1 MKTLSVLLFVA
12 LAFAPRSNGQGP
24 QIDQA
29 NVVDTSGGFA
39 GQSVNSW
46 NQLSQTF
53 TAGKSGRLMEVDL
66 QLVAFGDLSQA
77 TNDLTFTVSRL
88 ASLNTPVG
96 VTLATVTLHPAD
108 LPHLDQAGYDSRYLM
123 PIYFSAPPVISQGNF
138 FSLTLTSAQPWNS
151 GCYYD
156 WILTQSVN
164 IDRYPP
170 GDAWENNN
178 LTGWYKQSYQVD
190 YGFQTYV
197 APVPE
202 PSSLWLL
209 GPACLV
215 LIKLK
220 RCHMKENTSFSR
232 RRHQNEI
239 KTGL

>member
-53 TAGKSGRLMEVDL
+53 TAGKSGRLTEVDL

-77 TNDLTFTVSRL
+77 TNDLTFTVSQV

-96 VTLATVTLHPAD
+96 VTLATVTLHSAE
-108 LPHLDQAGYDSRYLM
+108 LPRLDQAGYDSRYLM
-123 PIYFSAPPVISQGNF
+123 PIYFSAPPVINQGDF

-156 WILTQSVN
+156 WILTQSVG

-178 LTGWYKQSYQVD
+178 FTGWYEQSYQVD
-190 YGFQTYV
+190 YGFRTYV

-202 PSSLWLL
+202 PSTLAVMVL
-209 GPACLV
+209 GGV
-215 LIKLK
+215 LAL
-220 RCHMKENTSFSR
+220 RCR
-232 RRHQNEI
+232 RLRR
-239 KTGL
+239 LCR

>member
-1 MKTLSVLLFVA
+1 MKYIVVLLLVA
-12 LAFAPRSNGQGP
+12 LAFAPNSNGQG
-24 QIDQA
+24 QLIDQA

-39 GQSVNSW
+39 SGSVNSW
-46 NQLSQTF
+46 NQMSQTF
-53 TAGKSGRLMEVDL
+53 TTGKSGQLTEVDL

-77 TNDLTFTVSRL
+77 TNDLTVTVSQV

-108 LPHLDQAGYDSRYLM
+108 LPHLDQAGYYSRYLM

-164 IDRYPP
+164 IDRYTL

-178 LTGWYKQSYQVD
+178 STGWYKQGYQVD
-190 YGFQTYV
+190 FGFRTYV

-202 PSSLWLL
+202 PSTLNLFGFAGVALLWRVVRVKPLRL
-209 GPACLV
+209 R
-215 LIKLK
+215 K
-220 RCHMKENTSFSR
+220 RIT
-232 RRHQNEI
+232 
-239 KTGL
+239 